1 MTKEFSEAITET
13 LDILQHMDKE
23 YTDRIS
29 PRFKKFLEDNQST
42 TYKPN
47 LDHSKDLKDMNISEK
62 TKNILAILYMNY
74 WCDEANKEKYK
85 MILKENEKSYQKE
98 IKAKYNTDNLFK
110 NRIKKDSKKQ
120 EEKSLSIGGEEKSF
134 WKKLIEHVKHLFRHS

>member
-110 NRIKKDSKKQ
+110 NKKTEEIEIKEETQALVEYKQ
-120 EEKSLSIGGEEKSF
+120 KTFIQKVWDKIKSIFKI
-134 WKKLIEHVKHLFRHS
+134 K